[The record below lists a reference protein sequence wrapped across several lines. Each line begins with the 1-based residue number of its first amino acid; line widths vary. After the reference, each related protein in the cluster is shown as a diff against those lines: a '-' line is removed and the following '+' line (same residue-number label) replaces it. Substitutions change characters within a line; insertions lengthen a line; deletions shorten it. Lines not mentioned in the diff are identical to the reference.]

1 MSGIFKMTKLD
12 YYTAKSLILEN
23 IVAAFV
29 ITAIFSFMK
38 SSMNTLCFTAAWYAA
53 LAATNIFMIQDKNG
67 LERLYASLSLDN
79 KNIVAGRYLF
89 CYIQY
94 LIILGVTVIIGVG
107 AMFVFGNTIQ
117 FMALLTAVC
126 ESLLVYT
133 AVTCIQIPICLR
145 LPYSKARFWCVIVLM
160 AVVALVTYTA
170 LNVSSAGD
178 VDISIKINQG
188 LLSAIC
194 VAVSIAVLLIS
205 YLIAVGCYRNRMRT
219 N

>member
-1 MSGIFKMTKLD
+1 MSGTIKMTKLD
-12 YYTAKSLILEN
+12 YYTAKSLIIEN
-23 IVAAFV
+23 IAATFV
-29 ITAIFSFMK
+29 ITVIFSFMK

-79 KNIVAGRYLF
+79 KNIVSGRYLF

-133 AVTCIQIPICLR
+133 VVTCIQIPICLR
-145 LPYSKARFWCVIVLM
+145 LPYAKARFWCVIVLM

-194 VAVSIAVLLIS
+194 VAVSIAVLIIS

>member
-1 MSGIFKMTKLD
+1 MSGTFKMTKLD
-12 YYTAKSLILEN
+12 YYTAKALILEN

-29 ITAIFSFMK
+29 ITAIFNFMK

-107 AMFVFGNTIQ
+107 AMFVFGNTMQ
-117 FMALLTAVC
+117 FMALLTAIC
-126 ESLLVYT
+126 ESLLIFT
-133 AVTCIQIPICLR
+133 TVTCIQIPICLR
-145 LPYSKARFWCVIVLM
+145 LPYSKARFWCVLVLLV
-160 AVVALVTYTA
+160 VVALVTYTA
-170 LNVSSAGD
+170 LNMSSVGD

-205 YLIAVGCYRNRMRT
+205 YLIAIGCYSNRMRT

>member
-1 MSGIFKMTKLD
+1 MSGTFKMTKLD
-12 YYTAKSLILEN
+12 YYTAKSLIFEN
-23 IVAAFV
+23 IVATFV
-29 ITAIFSFMK
+29 IAGIFSFME
-38 SSMNTLCFTAAWYAA
+38 SSMYTLCFTAAWYAA
-53 LAATNIFMIQDKNG
+53 LASTNIFMIQDKNG

-79 KNIVAGRYLF
+79 KNIVAGRFLF

-107 AMFVFGNTIQ
+107 AMFVYGDTLQ
-117 FMALLTAVC
+117 FMTLLTAVC
-126 ESLLVYT
+126 ESLLIFT
-133 AVTCIQIPICLR
+133 AVTCIQIPICMR

-205 YLIAVGCYRNRMRT
+205 YLIAIGCYSNRMRT

>member
-1 MSGIFKMTKLD
+1 MSGTFKMTKLD
-12 YYTAKSLILEN
+12 YYTAKALILEN

-29 ITAIFSFMK
+29 ITAIFNFMK

-89 CYIQY
+89 CYSQY

-107 AMFVFGNTIQ
+107 AMFVFGNTMQ
-117 FMALLTAVC
+117 FMALLTAIC
-126 ESLLVYT
+126 ESLLIFT
-133 AVTCIQIPICLR
+133 TVTCIQIPICLR
-145 LPYSKARFWCVIVLM
+145 LPYSKARFWCVLVLLV
-160 AVVALVTYTA
+160 VVALVTYTA
-170 LNVSSAGD
+170 LNMSSVGD

-205 YLIAVGCYRNRMRT
+205 YPIAVGCYRTRRRT